1 MSFNEVFINKTSH
14 FFPNEPVS
22 NDEMEEYLG
31 YINNTPSKSKK
42 IVLRNN
48 GIVNR
53 YYALTKDGT
62 TTHTNAEL
70 AAQSVRELF
79 KDDPGGFKKVE
90 LLSCGTSS
98 PDQMMPSHGVM
109 VHGYLPETGAIEVVS
124 PAGVC
129 CAGMHALKYAYMA
142 IKTGDVSTAIASGS
156 ERLSASLRSR
166 VFEDEVHKLIELEEN
181 PYISFE
187 KDFLR
192 WMLSDGA
199 SSFLMSNKKNET
211 GLSLKVEWLK
221 GVSYAHEVETCMYM
235 AAGKLPDGTL
245 KSYLEYSPEE
255 QVNQS
260 ILSIKQDV
268 KLLGEY
274 IIKLGG
280 KKLKE
285 VLDSE
290 GVDPDTVDYF
300 LPHMSSN
307 FFRSKIKEGLAEVGI
322 PLPAEKWFVN
332 LPTVGN
338 VGAASAYLMVDELF
352 NSGKLKQGNKILL
365 LVPESSR
372 FSYMYGLL
380 TVC

>member
-14 FFPNEPVS
+14 FFPNGPVS
-22 NDEMEEYLG
+22 NDEMEDYLG

-53 YYALTKDGT
+53 YYALKKDGT
-62 TTHTNAEL
+62 TTHTNAEM
-70 AAQSVRELF
+70 AAESVRALF
-79 KDDPGGFKKVE
+79 KDNPEDINKVE

-109 VHGYLPETGAIEVVS
+109 VHGYVPETGAIEVVS
-124 PAGVC
+124 PSGVC
-129 CAGMHALKYAYMA
+129 CAGMHALKYAFMA
-142 IKTGDVSTAIASGS
+142 IKTGDVNIAIASGS
-156 ERLSASLRSR
+156 ERLSASLRSKY
-166 VFEDEVHKLIELEEN
+166 FEDEVHKLIELEEN

-211 GLSLKVEWLK
+211 GVSLRVDWLK

-235 AAGKLPDGTL
+235 AAVKKPDGGL
-245 KSYLEYSPEE
+245 QSYLDFSPDE
-255 QVNQS
+255 QITKSVF
-260 ILSIKQDV
+260 SIKQDV

-280 KKLKE
+280 RKLRE
-285 VLDSE
+285 VLDDE
-290 GVDPDTVDYF
+290 EVDPKTVTYF

-307 FFRSKIKEGLAEVGI
+307 FFRSKIMEGLIEVGI
-322 PLPAEKWFVN
+322 DIPYEKWFVN

-338 VGAASAYLMVDELF
+338 VGAASAYLMVDELY
-352 NSGKLKQGNKILL
+352 NSGKLKKGDRILL

-380 TVC
+380 TVV

>member
-14 FFPNEPVS
+14 YFPNNPIS

-31 YINNTPSKSKK
+31 YINKTPSKSKK

-53 YYALTKDGT
+53 YYALQKDGT

-70 AAQSVRELF
+70 AALAVKALF
-79 KDDPGGFKKVE
+79 KDDPELISQVE

-109 VHGYLPETGAIEVVS
+109 VHGHVPEVGAIEVVS
-124 PAGVC
+124 PSGVC
-129 CAGMHALKYAYMA
+129 CAGMHALKYAFMA
-142 IKTGDVSTAIASGS
+142 IKTGDVKTAIASGS
-156 ERLSASLRSR
+156 ERLSASLRSKL
-166 VFEDEVHKLIELEEN
+166 FEDEVSKLIELEEN

-199 SSFLMSNKKNET
+199 SAFYMSNKKNDK

-221 GVSYAHEVETCMYM
+221 GVSYAHEVEVCMYM
-235 AAGKLPDGTL
+235 AGGKLPDGSL
-245 KSYLEYSPEE
+245 KSYLDYTPEE
-255 QVNQS
+255 LINQS
-260 ILSIKQDV
+260 VFSIKQDV

-285 VLDSE
+285 VLDAE
-290 GVDPDTVDYF
+290 GVDPATIDYF
-300 LPHMSSN
+300 MPHMSSN
-307 FFRSKIKEGLAEVGI
+307 FFRSKIMEGLQVVGI
-322 PLPAEKWFVN
+322 DLPYEKWFVN
-332 LPTVGN
+332 LSTVGN

-352 NSGKLKQGNKILL
+352 NSGKLKKGDRLLL

-372 FSYMYGLL
+372 FSYMYALL